1 MNRIFSPSRINDVTC
16 ISMCDQS
23 DEHETIRVR
32 GKKTSKVFY
41 FISQISFNQKVELDA
56 TISISAVVIH
66 ILMVSEN

>member
-1 MNRIFSPSRINDVTC
+1 MNRIFSPSRIIDVTC

-23 DEHETIRVR
+23 DVHDTIRVR
-32 GKKTSKVFY
+32 GKKTSKVLY

-56 TISISAVVIH
+56 TISAVVIH